1 MTNISDH
8 PDHQKRLSEA
18 QKIANKIKPFII
30 DLPYSR
36 NFSQLNLTE
45 TSELFLGRETYK
57 IKNNSRSL
65 YPIIYYPSQQLF
77 LLQLCDESLPV
88 EILLEADADIPM
100 NGVTTVN
107 PLGLRTI
114 FQHLGKQAKEFINT
128 GILMNKSTTI
138 DDYIFLYLSS
148 SFLIGHKGRLL
159 TVDEINK
166 VVLPWINTGLPLE
179 QIIFF
184 LQLDN
189 SDYTPETIEEYRYMP
204 LDEIV

>member
-1 MTNISDH
+1 MTNLSDH
-8 PDHQKRLSEA
+8 PDHQKRISDA

-36 NFSQLNLTE
+36 NFTQLNLTE

-57 IKNNSRSL
+57 VKNKQRSL
-65 YPIIYYPSQQLF
+65 YPIIYYPAQQLF

-88 EILLEADADIPM
+88 EVLLEADADIPL
-100 NGVTTVN
+100 NGVTTVH
-107 PLGLRTI
+107 PLGLRDI
-114 FQHLGKQAKEFINT
+114 FIHLAKQAKEFIDT

-159 TVDEINK
+159 TVNEINK
-166 VVLPWINTGLPLE
+166 VILPWINTGISIE
-179 QIIFF
+179 KIIFF

-189 SDYTPETIEEYRYMP
+189 PDYSPETIEEYRNMP
-204 LDEIV
+204 LDEII